1 MRNNNLNYE
10 VTKMKLNELYREL
23 TVKPNSP
30 LSFIANVIFTNYNSS
45 RKQMLQ
51 GLYNIV
57 NGGPRHYWNP
67 CEVAFASFSM
77 ETIIATPRYTTNR
90 TADGR
95 EIEGYLGSCKEI
107 DIKNLRFYA

>member
-1 MRNNNLNYE
+1 MTEKTLRMP
-10 VTKMKLNELYREL
+10 KKLADIYRVL
-23 TVKPNSP
+23 TAEPNSP
-30 LSFIANVIFTNYNSS
+30 LSFIANVIYTNYNST
-45 RKQMLQ
+45 RKQKLQ

-77 ETIIATPRYTTNR
+77 ETIIATPHYTTNR

-107 DIKNLRFYA
+107 DVENLGFYA